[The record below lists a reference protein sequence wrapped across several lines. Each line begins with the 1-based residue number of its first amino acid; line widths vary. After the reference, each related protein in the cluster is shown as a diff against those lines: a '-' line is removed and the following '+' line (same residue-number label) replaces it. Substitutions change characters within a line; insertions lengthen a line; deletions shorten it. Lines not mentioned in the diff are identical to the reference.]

1 MSTPFLSDWLEI
13 HARRDPDALAIA
25 TPDRRLTYGALAARV
40 RELASVLAAD
50 GVVPGQR
57 VIVALPNTI
66 ASVVAD
72 LALHAIGATVVE
84 VNRAW
89 APDALRTIVERS
101 GARNAIVYSRDAR
114 LWRDAAQARGL
125 RFWTVSP
132 DDHRAMDEPGEV
144 AGSIRDD
151 GSVDA
156 EPAGVRELP
165 SWVRR
170 DSDVALIL
178 FTSGSTGRPHGVMQ
192 TWRNLHANTRSIV
205 EYLRLTSRDSA
216 MLVLPLS
223 YCYGRSVLQTH
234 LFVGGSVVMDN
245 RFMYP
250 RLVLEH
256 AVAQRCTGFAGVPAT
271 FEIIRRQ
278 VDLEALGTLPF
289 RYVTQAGEAMS
300 IDTIHWARRAFAPA
314 QLFVMYGQT
323 EATARLSYLP
333 PEFAEKKVGSIGVP
347 IPGVE
352 LRIVNDE
359 GRELPHGAAGN
370 LVARGDNITR
380 GYLDEPE
387 ETAQILR
394 DGWLWTGDLARRDT
408 DGFFYHEGRA
418 REILKI
424 GGHRVSPAEIEAVI
438 LGHPDAAD
446 AAVTGAS
453 DTLLGQVAAA
463 FVVRRRGSD
472 LDETGL
478 RRFCAERVPAFKVP
492 HHVTFVDVLPRNA
505 AGKLLRR
512 ELESLGRDKR
522 PLEVRA

>member
-1 MSTPFLSDWLEI
+1 MTSPFVSDWLET
-13 HARRDPDALAIA
+13 HARREPAALAIA
-25 TPDRRLTYGALAARV
+25 TPDERVTYGALAARV
-40 RELASVLAAD
+40 RELASILAAD
-50 GVVPGQR
+50 GIVHGDR
-57 VIVALPNTI
+57 VIVALPNTV

-89 APDALRTIVERS
+89 SPDALRAIVERS
-101 GARNAIVYSRDAR
+101 RASTAIVHSRDVR
-114 LWRDAAQARGL
+114 LWRDAAHQRGL

-132 DDHRAMDEPGEV
+132 DSHRATDELGNV
-144 AGSIRDD
+144 AGSIKDD
-151 GSVDA
+151 GSVCSRTGPVGDV
-156 EPAGVRELP
+156 PV
-165 SWVRR
+165 WDRR

-178 FTSGSTGRPHGVMQ
+178 FTSGSTGQPHGVMQ
-192 TWRNLHANTRSIV
+192 TWRNLSANTRSIV
-205 EYLRLTSRDSA
+205 EYLRLTERDRA

-234 LFVGGSVVMDN
+234 LYVGGSVVMDN

-256 AVAQRCTGFAGVPAT
+256 AVAQGCTGFAGVPAT

-278 VDLEALGTLPF
+278 VDLEGLGTLPF

-300 IDTIHWARRAFAPA
+300 IDTIDWARRAFAPA
-314 QLFVMYGQT
+314 RLFVMYGQT

-333 PEFAEKKVGSIGVP
+333 PEFADQKVGSIGVP

-352 LRIVNDE
+352 LRIVDDS
-359 GRELPHGAAGN
+359 GMDLPDGAVGN
-370 LVARGDNITR
+370 LVARGDNITP

-394 DGWLWTGDLARRDT
+394 DGWLWTGDLARRDR
-408 DGFFYHEGRA
+408 DGFLYHEGRA

-424 GGHRVSPAEIEAVI
+424 RGHRVSPVEVEAVI
-438 LGHPDAAD
+438 LAHPDTID
-446 AAVTGAS
+446 AAVTGARDS
-453 DTLLGQVAAA
+453 LDGQVAVA
-463 FVVRRRGSD
+463 FVVRRPGSD
-472 LDETGL
+472 LDEPSL
-478 RRFCAERVPAFKVP
+478 RRYCAERLPAFKVP
-492 HHVTFVDVLPRNA
+492 HRVTFVDALPRNA

-512 ELESLGRDKR
+512 ELDKLARDER
-522 PLEVRA
+522 PLEVHA